1 MMVLAIIFLMVSF
14 LVLTSLFLVRLA
26 HVDQR
31 PAIRV
36 KVAGSE
42 IHHPSLWS
50 YFKPKLSAA
59 IQVIWHFIL
68 EAKDLKPATTKVVH
82 NQYERVKNVFRIR
95 IRSSE
100 QEPLWLPEAMELTI
114 KANPD
119 QSPEERYLEAIK
131 NNPTDRQA
139 YEALARLYL
148 QNKNFADAAE
158 AYEYLTKLEPTRD
171 IYFSNLGLAYY
182 SLQDYMKAA
191 AAYEQAIIINAKIP
205 TRWINLALCF
215 EALDESTKAVKA
227 IGQAL
232 QLDQVNVNYLALLA
246 DAYIKL
252 ENYVRAEEVL
262 EQILFMEPT
271 NRTAI
276 EKLMRLKV

>member
-1 MMVLAIIFLMVSF
+1 MIVLAIILLVVSI
-14 LVLTSLFLVRLA
+14 LVLASLFLVRLS
-26 HVDQR
+26 HVNQR

-36 KVAGSE
+36 KVVGSE
-42 IHHPSLWS
+42 IHHPSLWL
-50 YFKPKLSAA
+50 YFKPKLSKAV
-59 IQVIWHFIL
+59 QVIWYFIL

-82 NQYERVKNVFRIR
+82 SQLQRVKSAFRIR

-100 QEPLWLPEAMELTI
+100 QEPLWLPEATELTI
-114 KANPD
+114 KNNPD
-119 QSPEERYLEAIK
+119 LSPEERYLETIK
-131 NNPTDRQA
+131 NNPSDRQA

-158 AYEYLTKLEPTRD
+158 TYEYLTKIEPTRD

-182 SLQDYMKAA
+182 SIQDYAKAA

-215 EALDESTKAVKA
+215 EAMDQTNKAVKA

-232 QLDQVNVNYLALLA
+232 EFDQSNINYLTLLA

-252 ENYVRAEEVL
+252 ENYIRAEEVL
-262 EQILFMEPT
+262 EQILSLEPT
-271 NRTAI
+271 NRAVT